1 MCCKRGIRW
10 FKYLLPLIIYLALAI
25 LAGCLLYWNW
35 FDEDKQ
41 KELTIQYAVVV
52 ATFGAS
58 LVALFNDRY
67 YRWCYKPN
75 LKISFDR
82 ENPIQLAKT
91 KLKRNESDDSPIEEG
106 YSLRLKVCNEGLG
119 WAEDV
124 MVRIQSL
131 NENHLA
137 PVNLVWTNR
146 QSKKL
151 DIKQRT
157 TQERLYLDLDYYCDL
172 AEIYSDKYQLCT
184 EVNPFNESNWFKIC
198 PTEERFKLTIYAK
211 NFMPKSYTLKI
222 TCKKHYPHEF
232 SSKMV
237 SEKCVEVSLEK
248 WS

>member
-10 FKYLLPLIIYLALAI
+10 FKYLLPLIIYIVIAI
-25 LAGCLLYWNW
+25 IAGCLLYCNC
-35 FDEDKQ
+35 FDGNKRV
-41 KELTIQYAVVV
+41 ELTIQYAVVA

-58 LVALFNDRY
+58 LIALFKDRY
-67 YRWCYKPN
+67 DRWCYKPN
-75 LKISFDR
+75 LKLSF
-82 ENPIQLAKT
+82 EKNKPIQFAKT
-91 KLKRNESDDSPIEEG
+91 KLKRDESEDSPIVEG

-131 NENHLA
+131 NEYHLA

-184 EVNPFNESNWFKIC
+184 EVNPFNESNCFKIG
-198 PTEERFKLTIYAK
+198 PTEECFKLTIYAK

-222 TCKKHYPHEF
+222 TYKQYYPHDAYSE
-232 SSKMV
+232 MV
-237 SEKCVEVSLEK
+237 SKGVKVSLKEM
-248 WS
+248 